1 LLCLAKVILVPNHK
15 SFTIN
20 LHRPQSLHFKG
31 PEPDLRV
38 RIRAK
43 SSVASSV
50 PDSKEARFKVIDP
63 IAVLK
68 AGLRTVRHHQ
78 FGWLAEDLKACG
90 ELDGTKES
98 LNTRL
103 WSDYNA
109 QLVHMR
115 AMRDILGEDYDPLH
129 VLAGRN
135 NEGKFIVNK
144 NVDVPKNH
152 LSLTYLLHAY
162 GVSQS
167 TFKRLRQRGGETA
180 PVQVPH
186 NKGKSVVTDKD
197 YASTVYTPRYFF
209 VNSQMKKWVLNNPE
223 ATSKRKANRRKWL
236 RKQWDM
242 EKEKDPKFGPAYE
255 KRSRDHSER
264 HHGAKNDLVELL
276 NRNGRRSYTSLGK
289 ALNNWCS
296 ASTIERFL
304 KSNPDYL
311 TYSQNVR
318 PLLSEG
324 NRLKQVAFSKH
335 VQDRWGLGA
344 GKKILWTMR

>member
-1 LLCLAKVILVPNHK
+1 V
-15 SFTIN
+15 S
-20 LHRPQSLHFKG
+20 
-31 PEPDLRV
+31 
-38 RIRAK
+38 
-43 SSVASSV
+43 SSV

-78 FGWLAEDLKACG
+78 FGWLAEDLVQACG

-129 VLAGRN
+129 VLAGRDK
-135 NEGKFIVNK
+135 EGKFIVNK

-152 LSLTYLLHAY
+152 LSLAYLLHAY

-167 TFKRLRQRGGETA
+167 TFKRLRQRGGESL
-180 PVQVPH
+180 PIQQVPH

-209 VNSQMKKWVLNNPE
+209 VNSQMKKWLLKNPE
-223 ATSKRKANRRKWL
+223 ATSKRKMTSRKWL

-242 EKEKDPKFGPAYE
+242 EKPKDPKFEPAYE
-255 KRSRDHSER
+255 KRSRDQKDTMAPR
-264 HHGAKNDLVELL
+264 MTWL
-276 NRNGRRSYTSLGK
+276 SY
-289 ALNNWCS
+289 
-296 ASTIERFL
+296 
-304 KSNPDYL
+304 
-311 TYSQNVR
+311 
-318 PLLSEG
+318 
-324 NRLKQVAFSKH
+324 
-335 VQDRWGLGA
+335 
-344 GKKILWTMR
+344 